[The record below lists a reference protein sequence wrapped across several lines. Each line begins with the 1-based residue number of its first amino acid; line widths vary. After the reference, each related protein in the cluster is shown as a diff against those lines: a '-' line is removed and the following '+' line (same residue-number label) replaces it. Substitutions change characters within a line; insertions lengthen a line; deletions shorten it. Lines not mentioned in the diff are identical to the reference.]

1 MDVSNA
7 ILHGYLVEEVYI
19 KPPLGYV
26 CKGKKVTTINSLD
39 SSLKKGSS
47 FTTVLVYVDDM
58 LITRNDQSQICK
70 LKAQLSSAFHMKD
83 LGELNYFLGLP
94 MDPNLKLQADVG
106 TSLID
111 PEVYRR
117 AIGKLIY
124 LTVTRPGICYIVQ
137 LLSHFMQSPTYFHM
151 QPVKHVLRYLL
162 NSPGQG
168 VLLANDS
175 TVQLKA
181 YCDSDWASCPMTSR
195 STTGYCILL
204 GDSPISWKSKKQAVV
219 SRSLAEAEYM
229 AMALTC
235 CKVTW
240 LVSLLKELVI
250 KDLKHVDLHYDN
262 QAALYIT
269 TNLVFHARTTHIEVY
284 CHYVRDQLKARIIK
298 PSYVHRKS
306 QLADVFTKVVYVD
319 QHTKLLSK
327 LGVSEAI
334 NSQIKGGVQKKG
346 VRIV

>member
-1 MDVSNA
+1 MEMWNEKARLVVNGNRQRHGVDYQETFAPVAKMVAQRSLLAVASRKGWDTCQMDVSNA
-7 ILHGYLVEEVYI
+7 ILHGDLVEEVYI

-26 CKGKKVTTINSLD
+26 GK
-39 SSLKKGSS
+39 
-47 FTTVLVYVDDM
+47 
-58 LITRNDQSQICK
+58 
-70 LKAQLSSAFHMKD
+70 
-83 LGELNYFLGLP
+83 
-94 MDPNLKLQADVG
+94 
-106 TSLID
+106 
-111 PEVYRR
+111 EVYRR

-124 LTVTRPGICYIVQ
+124 LTVTRPGICYTVQ

-162 NSPGQG
+162 NSPCQG
-168 VLLANDS
+168 FLLANDS

-181 YCDSDWASCPMTSR
+181 YCDSDWASCPMTRR

-250 KDLKHVDLHYDN
+250 KDLEPVDLHYDN

-269 TNLVFHARTTHIEVY
+269 INLVFHARTTHIEVY
-284 CHYVRDQLKARIIK
+284 CVRDQLKARIIK
-298 PSYVHRKS
+298 PSYVHTKS

-327 LGVSEAI
+327 LGVSQAI
-334 NSQIKGGVQKKG
+334 NSQIEGECTKERG
-346 VRIV
+346 